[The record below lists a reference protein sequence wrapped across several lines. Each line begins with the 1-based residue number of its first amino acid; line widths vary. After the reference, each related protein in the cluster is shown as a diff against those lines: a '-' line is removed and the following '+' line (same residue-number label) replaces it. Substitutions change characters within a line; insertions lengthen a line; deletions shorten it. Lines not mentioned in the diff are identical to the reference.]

1 MYSTF
6 FHLEFILMPIHCA
19 FYSLESEGSFKAY
32 DHIT

>member
-1 MYSTF
+1 
-6 FHLEFILMPIHCA
+6 LMPIHCA